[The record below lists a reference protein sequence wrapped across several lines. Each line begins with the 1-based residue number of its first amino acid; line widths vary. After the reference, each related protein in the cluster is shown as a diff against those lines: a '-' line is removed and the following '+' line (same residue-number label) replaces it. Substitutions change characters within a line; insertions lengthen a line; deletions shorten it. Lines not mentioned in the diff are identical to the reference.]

1 MMPPESRP
9 LVSIVIPCYNQ
20 ARFLAEAIQSV
31 LVQRYAPIETIV
43 VDDGSTDELGQVLG
57 WYPSVHAI
65 RQPNSGAPH
74 ARNAGFRK
82 SRGELVLFLDADDR
96 LLPHAV
102 SRAVDALAEHPE
114 WAFVTGHVHLI
125 GAGGE
130 PEATPP
136 QDHYVGDQFI
146 ALLRSNYIWTP
157 GVVLYRRSV
166 LESTGGFDPAAGPS
180 ADFELNVRIA
190 RQFPIGCHHDVVL
203 EHRRHETNMSGDLAG
218 MLRSAVSVRRAQ
230 RKHLA
235 GNPEAQAAWK
245 EGLDVVRADFG
256 GRLLERVKRDLRTRG
271 RRRRA
276 LTGAL
281 RVLRYYPAGL
291 LRTLARGAG
300 LPTSSRRCR
309 QV

>member
-1 MMPPESRP
+1 MMSSGSRP

-20 ARFLAEAIQSV
+20 ARFLAEAIHSA
-31 LVQRYAPIETIV
+31 LVQRYSPIETIV
-43 VDDGSTDELGQVLG
+43 VDDGSTDDLGQVLG

-65 RQPNSGAPH
+65 RQPNSGAPL

-96 LLPHAV
+96 LLPQAV
-102 SRAVDALAEHPE
+102 SRSVDALEHHPD
-114 WAFVTGHVHLI
+114 WAFVTGHVQLI

-130 PEATPP
+130 PEGTPP
-136 QDHYVGDQFI
+136 QDHYSGDQFI

-157 GVVLYRRSV
+157 GVVLYRRTV
-166 LESTGGFDPAAGPS
+166 LESAGGFDPAAGPS
-180 ADFELNVRIA
+180 ADFELNLRIA
-190 RQFPIGCHHDVVL
+190 RQHPIGCHHDIVL
-203 EHRRHETNMSGDLAG
+203 EHRRHEMNMSGDLAG

-235 GNPEAQAAWK
+235 GNPAARAAWK

-256 GRLLERVKRDLRTRG
+256 GRLLERVKLDLRTRG

-276 LTGAL
+276 LAGAL
-281 RVLRYYPAGL
+281 RVARYYPAGL

-300 LPTSSRRCR
+300 LATSSRRCR